1 MRLIL
6 QKEKLKKKQEPWE
19 KKLLRKKKKM
29 KKSLKR
35 NPTNTEINYERTL
48 AE

>member
-6 QKEKLKKKQEPWE
+6 QKEKLKKKKQLLE
-19 KKLLRKKKKM
+19 KKPRRRKKRV